1 MDSHRVTELASGLAS
16 RINNLAVASL
26 GADSRAL
33 LAQQDELAKQTL
45 ALIAQ
50 DLNADTADFQQAVVA
65 LQAATD
71 AAEHAGQQ
79 LHRVGDAIKLT
90 AKAISAVAKLL
101 T

>member
-33 LAQQDELAKQTL
+33 LAQQDELANQTL
-45 ALIAQ
+45 ALIAR
-50 DLNADTADFQQAVVA
+50 DLNADTESFQHAIAA

-71 AAEHAGQQ
+71 AADHAGRQ
-79 LHRVGDAIKLT
+79 LQRVGDAIKLT

-101 T
+101 A